1 MKRYHKG
8 WPAPAAVVLLIALA
22 GGRNPIQAAQAGEM
36 RQTAPH
42 VFIDC
47 ERWVCD
53 LTYVRSEITFIN
65 YMRDREN
72 ADIHLMITRRTTGG
86 GGREYTLEFIGLKSY
101 RGKDATLKYF
111 SKSTDSEDQVRKGL
125 VNILKQGLI
134 PYVSDTPLAEFIS
147 ISYRNRHGVESRPL
161 RDSWNFWVFSVGLR
175 GNLNLEDLYKRYRS
189 SLSLSANRTT
199 REWKF
204 RFWAS
209 GNFDDRQ
216 YTVEDEGET
225 EEIVSRSARKFI
237 YAQLIKSLTDHW
249 SAGLSTSLNSAS
261 YDNADLFAS
270 FGPAIE
276 YNIFPY
282 EESTR
287 HELRFQYRLSL
298 AHHDYDEITI
308 YGKDD
313 EFLVQQTLQ
322 SILEIKEPW
331 GSVGLQLEGESY
343 LHDVSK
349 NNFKIEGGLSM
360 RVFKGLSFNIESE
373 YSRVRD
379 QISLPA
385 TGASKDEILLELK
398 RLATSYD
405 FRLEM
410 GFSYRFG
417 SIYNNVVNPRF
428 GNR

>member
-1 MKRYHKG
+1 MKRYQKG
-8 WPAPAAVVLLIALA
+8 WPVHAAVVLLIALA
-22 GGRNPIQAAQAGEM
+22 GGWSPIQPAQTGEM

-86 GGREYTLEFIGLKSY
+86 GGREYTLEFIGLRSY
-101 RGKDATLKYF
+101 QGKDATLKYF

-147 ISYRNRHGVESRPL
+147 ISYRNRHGVESPPL

-209 GNFDDRQ
+209 GNFDERQ

-225 EEIVSRSARKFI
+225 EEIVSRSARKFV

-270 FGPAIE
+270 FGPAVE

-287 HELRFQYRLSL
+287 RELRFQYRLSL
-298 AHHDYDEITI
+298 AHQDYDETTI

-313 EFLVQQTLQ
+313 EYLVQQTLQ

-343 LHDVSK
+343 LHDFSK

-373 YSRVRD
+373 YSLVRD